1 MVADCE
7 GVPIMYRNK
16 TDRQLREYIWVKRG
30 EVTKKIKELY
40 DEYNATPR
48 NNYRKTLIFASL
60 VRVTTK
66 HISPCEEQDIKHV
79 EQDVFYPPQ
88 LLSSCTTD
96 SQGVFMD

>member
-48 NNYRKTLIFASL
+48 NN
-60 VRVTTK
+60 
-66 HISPCEEQDIKHV
+66 
-79 EQDVFYPPQ
+79 
-88 LLSSCTTD
+88 
-96 SQGVFMD
+96 